1 MPKTP
6 RNAEYTKEY
15 NQKTVM
21 KLLRTGAMS
30 RAEIARRMGL
40 TRASISLIADKLL
53 KEGIVRE
60 EIESATHLGRTP
72 VPLHLCPDSY
82 YAIGVSINRRR
93 YSVALV
99 NINEEV
105 ILSRKGNISDSSMT
119 KITMITDCIK
129 GIIKESGVPTE
140 KIVGVGVSSPATAQV
155 KHVVYTA
162 YFICT

>member
-72 VPLHLCPDSY
+72 VPRHLCPDS
-82 YAIGVSINRRR
+82 
-93 YSVALV
+93 
-99 NINEEV
+99 
-105 ILSRKGNISDSSMT
+105 
-119 KITMITDCIK
+119 
-129 GIIKESGVPTE
+129 
-140 KIVGVGVSSPATAQV
+140 
-155 KHVVYTA
+155 
-162 YFICT
+162 